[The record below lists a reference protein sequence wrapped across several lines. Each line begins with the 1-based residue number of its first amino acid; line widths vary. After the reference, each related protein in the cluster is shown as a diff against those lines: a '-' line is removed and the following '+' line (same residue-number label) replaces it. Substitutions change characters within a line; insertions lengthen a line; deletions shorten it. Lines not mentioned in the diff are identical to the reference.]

1 MNPMTGEMVVLEK
14 DAKLAEEQGLI
25 PLSRAQRKVSL
36 EKVDLAFA
44 RLEKAEDAMAR
55 FRRLE
60 RAFDKEDKEKGAI

>member
-1 MNPMTGEMVVLEK
+1 M
-14 DAKLAEEQGLI
+14 AKPSESDDGSAE
-25 PLSRAQRKVSL
+25 SSL
-36 EKVDLAFA
+36 EEVDLAFA